1 MDMRRFGGSG
11 QRADFGSNEDAYV
24 FNALNNA
31 LYVRFMPQKVHIR
44 ALLLLGYLQP
54 LQTFLRCNSKLK
66 YDSSKKFAHRKLQ
79 SSFSHDDTMMYRA
92 DAPICSPSGQYPI
105 LWDPQYVILKP
116 FTCSIS
122 LLCLVGQNNYFS
134 EKCILVS
141 SLLVVLVCVFNWI
154 ASSIEFYSTSVVLL
168 PKSRQEMIGNLKPPQ
183 KFLFIDLQRCW
194 WSSVAADNRHGLLL
208 VISSWQ

>member
-31 LYVRFMPQKVHIR
+31 LYIRFMPQKVHIR

-122 LLCLVGQNNYFS
+122 LLCLVGQNNYFIYRQS
-134 EKCILVS
+134 AVNPCASSRASGETSSSNNEKVGNHRRDNIRYEWWV
-141 SLLVVLVCVFNWI
+141 WI
-154 ASSIEFYSTSVVLL
+154 AADGRTYYHGPNLPNLATWSHRFPVAIRLQSI
-168 PKSRQEMIGNLKPPQ
+168 PQ
-183 KFLFIDLQRCW
+183 HTL
-194 WSSVAADNRHGLLL
+194 
-208 VISSWQ
+208 

>member
-1 MDMRRFGGSG
+1 MYATTLKCEKILCCGYVWDMRRFGGSG

-154 ASSIEFYSTSVVLL
+154 ASSIEFYSRFDDGVLWGGL
-168 PKSRQEMIGNLKPPQ
+168 SPPN
-183 KFLFIDLQRCW
+183 IT
-194 WSSVAADNRHGLLL
+194 V
-208 VISSWQ
+208 

>member
-1 MDMRRFGGSG
+1 MYATTLKFGKKLCCGYVLDMRRFGGSG

-31 LYVRFMPQKVHIR
+31 LYVRFMPQKVHIW

-105 LWDPQYVILKP
+105 LWGPQYVILKP
-116 FTCSIS
+116 FTCSIC
-122 LLCLVGQNNYFS
+122 LLCLVGHNNYFS

-141 SLLVVLVCVFNWI
+141 SLLVILVCVFNWI
-154 ASSIEFYSTSVVLL
+154 ASSIEFYSNYLTWL
-168 PKSRQEMIGNLKPPQ
+168 PYLSH
-183 KFLFIDLQRCW
+183 
-194 WSSVAADNRHGLLL
+194 NR
-208 VISSWQ
+208 ITESI

>member
-105 LWDPQYVILKP
+105 L
-116 FTCSIS
+116 
-122 LLCLVGQNNYFS
+122 
-134 EKCILVS
+134 
-141 SLLVVLVCVFNWI
+141 
-154 ASSIEFYSTSVVLL
+154 
-168 PKSRQEMIGNLKPPQ
+168 
-183 KFLFIDLQRCW
+183 
-194 WSSVAADNRHGLLL
+194 
-208 VISSWQ
+208 

>member
-1 MDMRRFGGSG
+1 MCCFIAKCFS
-11 QRADFGSNEDAYV
+11 
-24 FNALNNA
+24 LNNA

-54 LQTFLRCNSKLK
+54 LQTVLRCNSKLK

-79 SSFSHDDTMMYRA
+79 SSFSHDDTMIYRA

-154 ASSIEFYSTSVVLL
+154 ASSIEFYSS
-168 PKSRQEMIGNLKPPQ
+168 SCDRDHHRQKKHNQHIGARTAIHEVRVSKNRPQ
-183 KFLFIDLQRCW
+183 SLHPN
-194 WSSVAADNRHGLLL
+194 AEH
-208 VISSWQ
+208 

>member
-1 MDMRRFGGSG
+1 MLRAISSGPCAVVKQVRNRFPWDLNKCVVSQLNVFQCCRAYRVMYATTLKCEKILCCGYVMDMRRFGGSG

-105 LWDPQYVILKP
+105 L
-116 FTCSIS
+116 
-122 LLCLVGQNNYFS
+122 
-134 EKCILVS
+134 
-141 SLLVVLVCVFNWI
+141 
-154 ASSIEFYSTSVVLL
+154 
-168 PKSRQEMIGNLKPPQ
+168 
-183 KFLFIDLQRCW
+183 
-194 WSSVAADNRHGLLL
+194 
-208 VISSWQ
+208 

>member
-1 MDMRRFGGSG
+1 MYATTLKCEKILCCGYVMDMRRFGGSG

-24 FNALNNA
+24 FKALNNA

-154 ASSIEFYSTSVVLL
+154 ASSIEFYSIVSFSLFFSL
-168 PKSRQEMIGNLKPPQ
+168 HPRDSR
-183 KFLFIDLQRCW
+183 
-194 WSSVAADNRHGLLL
+194 
-208 VISSWQ
+208 SWDD

>member
-1 MDMRRFGGSG
+1 
-11 QRADFGSNEDAYV
+11 
-24 FNALNNA
+24 
-31 LYVRFMPQKVHIR
+31 MPQKVDIR

-105 LWDPQYVILKP
+105 LWGPQYVILKP
-116 FTCSIS
+116 FTCSIC
-122 LLCLVGQNNYFS
+122 LLCLVGHNNYFS

-141 SLLVVLVCVFNWI
+141 SLLVILVCVFNWI
-154 ASSIEFYSTSVVLL
+154 ASSIEFYSTPAQRARTEL
-168 PKSRQEMIGNLKPPQ
+168 NFFFF
-183 KFLFIDLQRCW
+183 FLFSLVLCVVFPPLESGCGFVLAKLDHAIW
-194 WSSVAADNRHGLLL
+194 VWVGSSK
-208 VISSWQ
+208 ISL

>member
-1 MDMRRFGGSG
+1 MYATTLKCEKILCCGYVWDMRRFGGSG

-31 LYVRFMPQKVHIR
+31 LYIRFMPQKVHIR

-79 SSFSHDDTMMYRA
+79 SSFSHDDTMIYRA

-141 SLLVVLVCVFNWI
+141 SLLVILVCVFNWI
-154 ASSIEFYSTSVVLL
+154 ASSIESYSMWADGAIWEGLANSRRQHFRALEGL
-168 PKSRQEMIGNLKPPQ
+168 P
-183 KFLFIDLQRCW
+183 
-194 WSSVAADNRHGLLL
+194 
-208 VISSWQ
+208 

>member
-1 MDMRRFGGSG
+1 MTWSIDVVREKLGVEYTSIEDAHSVQQLYLNKCVVSQLNVLQCCRAYRVMYATTLKCEKILCCGYVMDMRRFGGSG

-79 SSFSHDDTMMYRA
+79 SSFSHDDTMIYRA

-105 LWDPQYVILKP
+105 L
-116 FTCSIS
+116 
-122 LLCLVGQNNYFS
+122 
-134 EKCILVS
+134 
-141 SLLVVLVCVFNWI
+141 
-154 ASSIEFYSTSVVLL
+154 
-168 PKSRQEMIGNLKPPQ
+168 
-183 KFLFIDLQRCW
+183 
-194 WSSVAADNRHGLLL
+194 
-208 VISSWQ
+208 